1 MPKIEGYWDCPY
13 CGNKA
18 IRGGLQTCPGCGK
31 TRAAD
36 TKFYMLGTEPVADE
50 SVVEQGPDWY
60 CPYCDSYNP
69 HSATSCK
76 NCGHAREETDEDY
89 FELRRRQE
97 QKAAEAAQ
105 QEAPARGARR
115 SRPLL
120 VGIVLALLLLVVFG
134 IVRSLP
140 KQQSVTIVD
149 ASWTREIAVEE
160 NRLTE
165 ESDWTLPSDAVELLD
180 SRREIH
186 HYDRVLDHYETVY
199 EERSREV
206 LDGYD
211 TYYTYEDMG
220 NGYFD
225 QVEHSTP
232 RYRTEYYTEAHEE
245 PVYVSVPVYETKYY
259 YTAYRWTYSR
269 TETASGHTDPAWPAV
284 TYGDNERESSRN
296 ESYSITYA
304 DAKGRQSTFRCGY
317 DLFSRLQIG
326 ESYRVKL
333 QHSEIVEIF

>member
-13 CGNKA
+13 CGSKA
-18 IRGGLQTCPGCGK
+18 IRGGMQACPGCGK

-69 HSATSCK
+69 HSAQSCK

-89 FELRRRQE
+89 FALRRRQE

-105 QEAPARGARR
+105 PEAPARTGRKT
-115 SRPLL
+115 RPLL
-120 VGIVLALLLLVVFG
+120 IGLALALVLLVVFG
-134 IVRSLP
+134 VLRSLP
-140 KQQSVTIVD
+140 KQRSVTIVD
-149 ASWTREIAVEE
+149 ASWTRQIAVEE
-160 NRLTE
+160 KKLAE
-165 ESDWTLPSDAVELLD
+165 ESGWTLPSDAVEVLN

-186 HYDRVLDHYETVY
+186 HYDQVLDHYETVY

-225 QVEHSTP
+225 QVEHNTP
-232 RYRTEYYTEAHEE
+232 RYRTEYYTESHQE
-245 PVYVSVPVYETKYY
+245 PVYVSVPAYETKYY
-259 YTAYRWTYSR
+259 YTVYRWSYER

-284 TYGDNERESSRN
+284 TYGENEREASRS
-296 ESYSITYA
+296 ESYAITYA
-304 DAKGRQSTFRCGY
+304 DAKGYQTTFECDYGLWSQLR
-317 DLFSRLQIG
+317 IG
-326 ESYRVKL
+326 ESYSVKL
-333 QHSEIVEIF
+333 QRGEIVEIG